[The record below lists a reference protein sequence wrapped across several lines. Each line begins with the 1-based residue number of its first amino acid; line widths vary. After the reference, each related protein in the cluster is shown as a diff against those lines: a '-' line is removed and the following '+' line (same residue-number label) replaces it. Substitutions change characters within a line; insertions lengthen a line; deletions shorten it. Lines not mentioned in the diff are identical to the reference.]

1 VVVLGSIV
9 PYMLVAAALRHLP
22 ATSVGIIGMVE
33 PVLAAT
39 VAWVTLG
46 AGEALN
52 TAQLGGGL
60 LVLAGVT
67 LAETAR
73 TTQSPVA
80 PAPPDVAAPAPA
92 PSRTR

>member
-1 VVVLGSIV
+1 
-9 PYMLVAAALRHLP
+9 
-22 ATSVGIIGMVE
+22 MVE

-39 VAWVTLG
+39 VAWITLG

-52 TAQLGGGL
+52 TAQLAGGL

-73 TTQSPVA
+73 TARAGTA
-80 PAPPDVAAPAPA
+80 PAPPDVAAPAAA
-92 PSRTR
+92 PSRPG

>member
-1 VVVLGSIV
+1 
-9 PYMLVAAALRHLP
+9 
-22 ATSVGIIGMVE
+22 VGIIGMVE

-52 TAQLGGGL
+52 TAQLAGGL

-73 TTQSPVA
+73 TSPGGAA
-80 PAPPDVAAPAPA
+80 PAPPDVAAAAPA
-92 PSRTR
+92 PVRSP

>member
-1 VVVLGSIV
+1 MVFGSIV
-9 PYMLVAAALRHLP
+9 PYLLVAAALRHLP

-33 PVLAAT
+33 PVIAGA

-46 AGEALN
+46 AGEALDA
-52 TAQLGGGL
+52 AQLAGAM

-73 TTQSPVA
+73 VRST
-80 PAPPDVAAPAPA
+80 AAPEALVTVGA
-92 PSRTR
+92 ADNR